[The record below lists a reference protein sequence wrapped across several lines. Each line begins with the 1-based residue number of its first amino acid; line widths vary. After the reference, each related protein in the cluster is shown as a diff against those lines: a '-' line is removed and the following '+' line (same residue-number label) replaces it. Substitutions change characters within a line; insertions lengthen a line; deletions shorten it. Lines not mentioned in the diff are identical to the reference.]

1 MTVNKMT
8 DSHILSLDTQAILLL
23 CGIFGSARAEDPKPL
38 NLSEYNK
45 VAQWLRDLEMR
56 PSDLLNEEGT
66 RRIRHC
72 QTAPLAIDRVLA
84 LMARGASMAFAVE
97 SWTNKGLW
105 VLSRVDD
112 EYPQRL
118 RDRLMRS
125 APPILYGSGRKEL
138 LSQGGLAIVGSR
150 HVDEEALRFTH
161 LLAECCAAQR
171 IVVISGGARGV
182 DGEAMG
188 AALKKGGTVVGVLAK
203 GLAQEASSKKFR
215 DAIMAGTLVLLSP
228 FHPYAVFN
236 IGNAMGRNKYIYTLS
251 DWALVIS
258 SGLGEGGTWA
268 GATENLKHKW
278 VPLFVRSG
286 QVPEGNTRLVES
298 GGIQLPETVLQE
310 GLDLKSWLEDQSVV
324 SHMAEPQ
331 GSEADLLTDR
341 PIPKCAASSTLPD
354 QVEKEPVTAG
364 ETGAKPSDHFD
375 VIWPN
380 IESELRTAKTSKEL
394 AEFFGVS
401 QSQMASWLNH
411 ATEIGKARKL
421 KKPVRYVVPSEDA
434 ENVGRQ
440 LTLPFKK
447 LSKGKDTGRE
457 KT

>member
-1 MTVNKMT
+1 MNKMT

-23 CGIFGSARAEDPKPL
+23 CGIFGSARTDEPKPL

-56 PSDLLNEEGT
+56 PSDLLEKEGT
-66 RRIRHC
+66 RRIRDS
-72 QTAPLAIDRVLA
+72 QTAPLEVDRLLA

-105 VLSRVDD
+105 VISRVDD
-112 EYPQRL
+112 EYPQQL
-118 RDRLMRS
+118 RDRLKRS

-150 HVDEEALRFTH
+150 NVDEEAVRFTH
-161 LLAECCAAQR
+161 FLAECCAAQR

-228 FHPYAVFN
+228 FHPNAAFN
-236 IGNAMGRNKYIYTLS
+236 VGNAMGRNKYIYALS

-286 QVPEGNTRLVES
+286 QVPYGNTRLVES
-298 GGIQLPETVLQE
+298 GGTPLSETDLRE
-310 GLDLKSWLEDQSVV
+310 GLDLRNWLEDQSVV
-324 SHMAEPQ
+324 SQMAEPQ
-331 GSEADLLTDR
+331 GSETDLITDR
-341 PIPKCAASSTLPD
+341 PIPKCAASSALPD
-354 QVEKEPVTAG
+354 QVEKELVNAG
-364 ETGAKPSDHFD
+364 GTGSKPSDHFN
-375 VIWPN
+375 VMWPN
-380 IESELRTAKTSKEL
+380 IEPELRSAKTSKEL

-401 QSQMASWLNH
+401 QSQMTSWLNH
-411 ATEIGKARKL
+411 AAKIGKASKL
-421 KKPVRYVVPSEDA
+421 KKPVRYIVPSQEA
-434 ENVGRQ
+434 EYVGRQ

-447 LSKGKDTGRE
+447 LGKE
-457 KT
+457 KDASAEKP